1 MPQIPILVPI
11 IVAGVT
17 VGSVFK
23 SKSSRISR
31 RKLLSASVVAGL
43 LNAVYAYVVYSYSPQ
58 PTSFRGVSSV
68 AATSWIAFVAG
79 SFLTGFLIVLAV
91 LGIAMVYGRAR
102 KGEEL
107 EELPQ
112 LAPEG
117 EPTLTPS

>member
-1 MPQIPILVPI
+1 MPQIPILIPV

-17 VGSVFK
+17 VGSVIK
-23 SKSSRISR
+23 SKTLKISKR
-31 RKLLSASVVAGL
+31 RLLSASVVAGL

-68 AATSWIAFVAG
+68 APTSWIAFVAG

-91 LGIAMVYGRAR
+91 LGIARTYGRVR

-107 EELPQ
+107 EELPEP
-112 LAPEG
+112 APEG